1 MLNKE
6 IISASIPSLSPNDPV
21 YQALD
26 LMSDFHVSNLAV
38 VAEDKLL
45 GIISEN
51 DLLNV
56 VDEATTISQ
65 LENITSKIAV
75 HANAHFIE
83 AVQRANEFNLTVI
96 PVIDKEDEYLGSI
109 SSNDLLQQLGKLTG
123 VSEPGGVIVLEMEQ
137 VNFSFSELSKLV
149 ETNDAQ
155 ITQLN
160 SYTDPQSKIF
170 YVTIKLNKFEI
181 ADIIATFQRYD
192 YHVKYSFG
200 EELYEND
207 LRSNY
212 DHLMNYLN
220 I

>member
-1 MLNKE
+1 MLNRE
-6 IISASIPSLSPNDPV
+6 IISASIPSLSPSDLV

-26 LMSDFHVSNLAV
+26 LMSDFHVTNLAV
-38 VAEDKLL
+38 VAEDKLIGL
-45 GIISEN
+45 ISEN
-51 DLLNV
+51 DLLNA
-56 VDEATTISQ
+56 VDEAAMLSQ
-65 LENITSKIAV
+65 LENVFSKTAV

-83 AVQRANEFNLTVI
+83 AVQRVNEFTLTVI
-96 PVIDKEDEYLGSI
+96 PVVDKEDEYLGSI
-109 SSNDLLQQLGKLTG
+109 TATDLLQQLGKMMG
-123 VSEPGGVIVLEMEQ
+123 ISEPGGIIVLEMEQ
-137 VNFSFSELSKLV
+137 INFSFSEMSKLV

-160 SYTDPQSKIF
+160 TYSDRQSKFF
-170 YVTIKLNKFEI
+170 YVTIKINKFEI

-212 DHLMNYLN
+212 NHLMNYLN